1 MRNINCK
8 EISSVKILG
17 LLSKKLKEKLEEK
30 N

>member
-1 MRNINCK
+1 MRNINYK